1 MATVR
6 DQIQA
11 DWENREFVEVLTGS
25 VKKLAEFLNNF
36 DVSCRTRLAK
46 LNAKLTSLEQR
57 IEYVEA
63 RFIFNAQN
71 AARTA

>member
-1 MATVR
+1 MHKPTNHLTNLHEVAVKGRKEKKMATVR

-36 DVSCRTRLAK
+36 GKS
-46 LNAKLTSLEQR
+46 
-57 IEYVEA
+57 
-63 RFIFNAQN
+63 F
-71 AARTA
+71 